1 MSRMIRNIFVS
12 VAVAILVASAS
23 AQTLTPS
30 GQDGQSVPK
39 ASTKARAPKQVTPKP
54 GAKAASRRTTN
65 KAVKIPAA
73 ANTITQ
79 ELRREF
85 EIGKLRS
92 ASDYFEKSPNAEMTA
107 EVIAAMLTRRQGSSD
122 SMDAYIKW
130 QLLSGLPTPI
140 SEQLLGDAVA
150 AYRNA
155 PALESRP
162 GMTPDQRKILDRALK
177 QSDEPANIKGMLIDE
192 SRRIDILNEPVVSY
206 REDLFA
212 KLPDS
217 FDVMQAGLLDL
228 YQRAQAGVTPSRFI
242 GKVAGRINKWSAQ
255 ADQADIQNLSA
266 MLDELLNAKV
276 PDYYFDVR
284 FDQNGNTYVWTSSS
298 ANLKDGKQLEDMA
311 MVLGRKSH

>member
-1 MSRMIRNIFVS
+1 MSRIIRGIFVS

-30 GQDGQSVPK
+30 GQDRQSPPK
-39 ASTKARAPKQVTPKP
+39 ATSKARTPKQVTPKP
-54 GAKAASRRTTN
+54 IAKATSRRTTN

-73 ANTITQ
+73 ANIITQ

-107 EVIAAMLTRRQGSSD
+107 EVVAAMLTRRQGSSD

-162 GMTPDQRKILDRALK
+162 GMTPDQRKVLDRAL
-177 QSDEPANIKGMLIDE
+177 
-192 SRRIDILNEPVVSY
+192 
-206 REDLFA
+206 
-212 KLPDS
+212 
-217 FDVMQAGLLDL
+217 
-228 YQRAQAGVTPSRFI
+228 
-242 GKVAGRINKWSAQ
+242 NKRPCPPT
-255 ADQADIQNLSA
+255 L
-266 MLDELLNAKV
+266 
-276 PDYYFDVR
+276 R
-284 FDQNGNTYVWTSSS
+284 GC
-298 ANLKDGKQLEDMA
+298 
-311 MVLGRKSH
+311 